1 MEQREARFAKV
12 NRIFLAFYYLFSAVL
27 IVVYAIRKDGYHLGI
42 SIGTLAIPPALAL
55 FYRITRLKRVHQLD
69 FLILAFTF
77 LAYPLGSC
85 LDFYRILPGFDKV
98 AHTLSGVFVSV
109 LCLVLYYFLKPGHA
123 VEARDAALA
132 MVFTFFGSM
141 AVAGLWE
148 IAEYLISFVV
158 GLDLQRVAATG
169 VADSMQDMI
178 VCMIGTLVTLPFVH
192 RLCHGKTDPLT
203 GAVSTFVELNLKG

>member
-27 IVVYAIRKDGYHLGI
+27 IVVYAIQKDGYHLGI
-42 SIGTLAIPPALAL
+42 SIGTLAIPPVLAL

-69 FLILAFTF
+69 FLILTFTF

-85 LDFYRILPGFDKV
+85 LDFYRILPSFDKV

-109 LCLVLYYFLKPGHA
+109 LCLVLYCFLKPGHA
-123 VEARDAALA
+123 VETRDAALA

-169 VADSMQDMI
+169 VSDSMQDMI

-203 GAVSTFVELNLKG
+203 GAVSAFVELNLKG